1 MQDTHTTN
9 TSVHAAP
16 SKHPFLDEIKT
27 PHQKLLA
34 RKAEELK
41 IEQKTEQ
48 KTAAG
53 IQAALNSLE
62 DIPGVPGKLH
72 FKVSVSED
80 GYQVLA
86 KLEKH
91 IITL

>member
-1 MQDTHTTN
+1 MSDTITTN

-16 SKHPFLDEIKT
+16 AKHPFLDEIKT

-41 IEQKTEQ
+41 IEQ

-80 GYQVLA
+80 GYQVHA
-86 KLEKH
+86 VLEKRV
-91 IITL
+91 ITL

>member
-1 MQDTHTTN
+1 MSDTITTK
-9 TSVHAAP
+9 TTVHAAP
-16 SKHPFLDEIKT
+16 AKHPFLDVIKT

-34 RKAEELK
+34 RKAEALEV
-41 IEQKTEQ
+41 EQ

-80 GYQVLA
+80 GYQVHA
-86 KLEKH
+86 VLEKRV
-91 IITL
+91 ITL

>member
-1 MQDTHTTN
+1 MSDTHTTHTTN
-9 TSVHAAP
+9 SSVHAAAAA
-16 SKHPFLDEIKT
+16 HPFLDEIKT

-34 RKAEELK
+34 RKAAEMEL
-41 IEQKTEQ
+41 EQ

-72 FKVSVSED
+72 FKVVVNAE
-80 GYQVLA
+80 GYQVHA
-86 KLEKH
+86 KLEKL

>member
-1 MQDTHTTN
+1 MSDTHTTN
-9 TSVHAAP
+9 TSVHAAAAA
-16 SKHPFLDEIKT
+16 HPFLDEIKT

-34 RKAEELK
+34 RKAAEMEL
-41 IEQKTEQ
+41 EQ

-72 FKVSVSED
+72 FKVVVNNE
-80 GYQVLA
+80 GYQVHA
-86 KLEKH
+86 VLEKR

>member
-1 MQDTHTTN
+1 MSDTTTTN
-9 TSVHAAP
+9 TSVHAPAAR
-16 SKHPFLDEIKT
+16 HAFLDEIKA

-34 RKAEELK
+34 RKADELK
-41 IEQKTEQ
+41 VEQ

-53 IQAALNSLE
+53 IEAALNSLE
-62 DIPGVPGKLH
+62 DIPGIPGKLH
-72 FKVSVSED
+72 FKVSVSEE
-80 GYQVLA
+80 GYQVHA